1 MTREVKAREVAAGES
16 ASGETAAAK
25 TPAGKTAPRR
35 GNAREVLVIGGNRYF
50 GKRLIARL
58 LAAGDRVTVL
68 NRGSSAPPPGALHLI
83 ADRDDETA
91 LNAALGSRVFD
102 VVVDQVCYTPRQ
114 AATAR
119 RVFAGRTG
127 RYVLTS
133 TVEVYEYED
142 SVASVRERD
151 VDPLDVRVDLELPWD
166 DPEFLDSH
174 YGEGKRQA
182 EAVFAA
188 EPVFPHVAV
197 RVAHVL
203 GGADDF
209 TGRLEHYASRIR
221 AGEPITV
228 PTANRPATYIHV
240 EEVADFLFWTVGQ
253 DFTGPVNAASHGTL
267 TTRELCEAVA
277 AHLPGGRTV
286 FREVEVGEVSPL
298 SFRRFYGMD
307 NTRATRLGFTFGNA
321 RRWLPRAAA
330 ETLGRVDRRETQT
343 GRPSHGGV
351 LGRPETVGW

>member
-1 MTREVKAREVAAGES
+1 MTQEVKAREVAAGE
-16 ASGETAAAK
+16 AAA
-25 TPAGKTAPRR
+25 RQ

-68 NRGSSAPPPGALHLI
+68 NRGSSAPPPGATHLI
-83 ADRDDETA
+83 ADRDDEDA
-91 LNAALGSRVFD
+91 LNSALGSRAFD

-114 AATAR
+114 AAIAR
-119 RVFAGRTG
+119 RVFAGRTR

-142 SVASVRERD
+142 SVAFVREQD
-151 VDPLDVRVDLELPWD
+151 VDPLGVRVDLELPWHE
-166 DPEFLDSH
+166 PEFLDAH

-188 EPVFPHVAV
+188 EPAFPHVAV

-203 GGADDF
+203 GGDDDF

-240 EEVADFLFWTVGQ
+240 EEIADFLFWTVGQ
-253 DFTGPVNAASHGTL
+253 DFTGAVNAASHGTL
-267 TTRELCEAVA
+267 TTHELCEAVA
-277 AHLPGGRTV
+277 AHVPAGRAV
-286 FREVEVGEVSPL
+286 FQEVEVGEVSPL

-307 NTRATRLGFTFGNA
+307 NTRAVRLGFTFGNV
-321 RRWLPRAAA
+321 RQWLRRAAD
-330 ETLGRVDRRETQT
+330 ETLGKVN
-343 GRPSHGGV
+343 
-351 LGRPETVGW
+351 